1 MKFPIGDSAHL
12 LFSKLW
18 MSADGLVEIQTNLRI
33 MYNFSW
39 EVTVCGKLVPRQGTC
54 LLMRSLPAVINSG
67 KNVVYG
73 NHILHYHIHFQF

>member
-12 LFSKLW
+12 LFAKLW

-39 EVTVCGKLVPRQGTC
+39 EVTVCGKLVPRQDT
-54 LLMRSLPAVINSG
+54 LLIRSLPALINSG

-73 NHILHYHIHFQF
+73 NHILHYIHFQF